1 MTHSAPIMWKI
12 LVFALGGA
20 LTAAPLAAQSGNV
33 DLANLRQ
40 DVALLVQRVGDL
52 ALRVETLERE
62 NAALRKQVAASGSSA
77 ATVAQ
82 LNDAVADL
90 NKTIRAATAES
101 QRETL
106 QKVAVQME
114 ALARQTNAAV
124 ESVAR
129 SSNARSAVTAPTF
142 NENYPKEGIT
152 YTVERGDT
160 LSSIAQK
167 LGANLR
173 DIINA
178 NKITDPTKIQVG
190 QTLFIPGAK

>member
-1 MTHSAPIMWKI
+1 MWKTSV
-12 LVFALGGA
+12 LALLA
-20 LTAAPLAAQSGNV
+20 VLTAAPLAAQSSNV

-40 DVALLVQRVGDL
+40 DVALLVQRMGDL
-52 ALRVETLERE
+52 AIRVETLERE
-62 NAALRKQVAASGSSA
+62 NAALRKQTAAAGASA
-77 ATVAQ
+77 ATIAQ

-124 ESVAR
+124 QSVAN
-129 SSNARSAVTAPTF
+129 SRSAAAVTPPSF
-142 NENYPKEGIT
+142 NDNYPKEGIT
-152 YTVERGDT
+152 YTIERGDT

>member
-1 MTHSAPIMWKI
+1 MTHSAPIMWKTFV
-12 LVFALGGA
+12 LALLAA
-20 LTAAPLAAQSGNV
+20 LTAAPLSAQSANV
-33 DLANLRQ
+33 ELANLRQ
-40 DVALLVQRVGDL
+40 DVALLVQRMGDL
-52 ALRVETLERE
+52 AIRVESLERE
-62 NAALRKQVAASGSSA
+62 NAALRKQTAAAGASA

-82 LNDAVADL
+82 LNDAVAEL

-124 ESVAR
+124 QSVAT
-129 SSNARSAVTAPTF
+129 SRSAATVAAPSF
-142 NENYPKEGIT
+142 NDNYPKEGIT
-152 YTVERGDT
+152 YTIERGDT

>member
-12 LVFALGGA
+12 LVFALVGA

-129 SSNARSAVTAPTF
+129 SSNARSTVTAPTF